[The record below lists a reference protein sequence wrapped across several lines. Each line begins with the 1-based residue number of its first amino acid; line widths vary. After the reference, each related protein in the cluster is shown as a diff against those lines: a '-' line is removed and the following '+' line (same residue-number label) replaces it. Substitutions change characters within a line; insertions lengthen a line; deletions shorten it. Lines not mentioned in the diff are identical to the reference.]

1 MRCLVH
7 FAVMRLLGWLVHCMH
22 AMGRHIAGSNEDL
35 RSWIMPFAGRHGHA
49 CNTLQRQAKYQYD
62 GNHELDKL
70 THFFS
75 MG

>member
-1 MRCLVH
+1 
-7 FAVMRLLGWLVHCMH
+7 
-22 AMGRHIAGSNEDL
+22 
-35 RSWIMPFAGRHGHA
+35 
-49 CNTLQRQAKYQYD
+49 LQRQAKYQYD